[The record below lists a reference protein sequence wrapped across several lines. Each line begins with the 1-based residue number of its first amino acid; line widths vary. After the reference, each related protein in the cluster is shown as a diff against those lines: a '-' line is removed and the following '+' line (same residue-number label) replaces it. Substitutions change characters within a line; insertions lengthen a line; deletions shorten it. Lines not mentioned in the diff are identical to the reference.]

1 MSTEEQPQVPEEAE
15 KTALE
20 EYQEGICQG
29 QPRRGECVV
38 NEDNTEPPERRGQ
51 YIANAD
57 NTARPEGIK
66 TIETEDGTI

>member
-1 MSTEEQPQVPEEAE
+1 MSTEEQPQVSEEAQ
-15 KTALE
+15 KTALGE
-20 EYQEGICQG
+20 SQEGICQE
-29 QPRRGECVV
+29 QPRRGQYVV

-57 NTARPEGIK
+57 NTVRPEGIK